1 MSSHLCPYDLTE
13 LTTVEW
19 GKAANILHFINQ
31 TFEQKCLIKLWTY
44 QICSGIN
51 FLVILDVI
59 NYVKVCACVAL
70 NSPLRSV
77 WDLFRTTDT

>member
-31 TFEQKCLIKLWTY
+31 TFEQNVLLNYEHTKSALELI
-44 QICSGIN
+44 S
-51 FLVILDVI
+51 
-59 NYVKVCACVAL
+59 
-70 NSPLRSV
+70 
-77 WDLFRTTDT
+77 